1 MSRAEAAL
9 FRKGNIM
16 SETTIQLV
24 LILLIVWILKEI
36 NRPTGIGSGYWVEK
50 SISTKI

>member
-1 MSRAEAAL
+1 MAAL

-24 LILLIVWILKEI
+24 LILLIVWILK
-36 NRPTGIGSGYWVEK
+36 K
-50 SISTKI
+50 